1 LTIGRT
7 DTVSWERAMNPHE
20 RLFSI
25 PLAAAM
31 TLLAAC
37 SPTAD
42 PEEAA
47 ISTQVKAALQADEVI
62 RGAPIVVDTHEGTV
76 TLSGTVGT
84 RADRQRAEQIA
95 LKVEGVRMVRNKLD
109 AN

>member
-1 LTIGRT
+1 
-7 DTVSWERAMNPHE
+7 MNLQQE
-20 RLFSI
+20 FTSL
-25 PLAAAM
+25 LLGAAM
-31 TLLAAC
+31 ALLAAC

-42 PEEAA
+42 REEAA
-47 ISTQVKAALQADEVI
+47 ISTQVKSALQADEVI
-62 RGAPIVVDTHEGTV
+62 KGAPIVVDTHDGTV
-76 TLSGTVGT
+76 TLSGTVST